1 MINGLIISEFPIGS
15 KAMPYNFP
23 VRNRII
29 SGLCDGLLVVEASD
43 KSGTIITAT
52 FAAEQNK
59 EIFAV
64 PDNIETYLRK
74 GTNLLIREAAKITT
88 SIEDILEEFNWDYK
102 TSKKPLEINYDRF
115 DKIEISILD
124 FLEEG

>member
-43 KSGTIITAT
+43 KSGTLITAT
-52 FAAEQNK
+52 FAAEHNK

-64 PDNIETYLRK
+64 PGNIDNYLSK
-74 GTNLLIREAAKITT
+74 GTNLLIREGAKITT
-88 SIEDILEEFNWDYK
+88 SIEDILEEF
-102 TSKKPLEINYDRF
+102 I
-115 DKIEISILD
+115 
-124 FLEEG
+124 FLEKTIDKNAKNIN